1 MPLLFTPIV
10 VHDLIHRVAG
20 LDGPHGHWWMELV
33 SVLALVVAPAWTGWM
48 ALRLAWRTLRERRRR
63 GAGNPEEWR
72 LERFVLRATLRPQL
86 RLLLL
91 SLLTLPAAWLL
102 LEIPKHI
109 INHALSDAEGDGHP
123 GMAFLGLE
131 LGRVELLFA
140 LCASYLAVLT
150 LGGLAKYAVNRTRG
164 GLNERLVR
172 RLRLAVFRRARG
184 ERSPERRAALA
195 AVAVQEVEPIGYA
208 GAGLVAVPLVQ
219 GGTLLISLAFLLL
232 QDAALALAALVM
244 LPVQLTLLPRLQRRL
259 NAKVRERVHATRT
272 LGGLLTAPEAGTAE
286 HPPVLLRQMRQA
298 EALERVRVEIADLK
312 GRLKGLYNYTSNLT
326 PFFFFSVGGY
336 LVIQG
341 RLSLGALVAA
351 LAAYKEISP
360 ALRELFDF
368 AQGWSDARARFEE
381 VTRALSFPG
390 SQGWSRIPGLNA
402 GVAVQSQR
410 NFASL
415 PVGSKLSLGLR
426 LCGRRGSPFF

>member
-72 LERFVLRATLRPQL
+72 LERYVLRATLRPQL

>member
-1 MPLLFTPIV
+1 MFTPIV

-72 LERFVLRATLRPQL
+72 LERYVLRATLRPQL

-381 VTRALSFPG
+381 VTRALSFLG

>member
-72 LERFVLRATLRPQL
+72 LERYVLRATLRPQL

-109 INHALSDAEGDGHP
+109 INHAISDAEGDDHP

>member
-1 MPLLFTPIV
+1 MPPLFTPV
-10 VHDLIHRVAG
+10 VIHDLIHRFAG

-48 ALRLAWRTLRERRRR
+48 ALRLAWRTLHERRRC

-72 LERFVLRATLRPQL
+72 LERYVLQATLRPQL

-208 GAGLVAVPLVQ
+208 GAGLVAVPFVQ
-219 GGTLLISLAFLLL
+219 GGTLLTSVAFLLL

-244 LPVQLTLLPRLQRRL
+244 LPVQLTLLPRLQRHL

-286 HPPVLLRQMRQA
+286 HPPVLRQQMRQA

-312 GRLKGLYNYTSNLT
+312 GRLKGLYNYTANLT

-381 VTRALSFPG
+381 VTRALSFPD

-410 NFASL
+410 NFASI
-415 PVGSKLSLGLR
+415 PIRSKVSLRLR